1 MSQMSDYL
9 EQKLLEHVFRN
20 ISFVSPSTVYLC
32 LYTTA
37 TDDGNGGTEV
47 SGNGYG
53 RQPITF
59 GAAQSPAGTI
69 QNSALISFPTATP
82 SGWGTVTHFAIHD
95 AAIAGNRL
103 VWGALNAS
111 KIINAGDRIEFAIN
125 DITITFA

>member
-9 EQKLLEHVFRN
+9 EAKLLEHVFKAT
-20 ISFVSPSTVYLC
+20 SYTSPATVYLA
-32 LYTTA
+32 LFTSA
-37 TDDGNGGTEV
+37 TDDASGGTEV

-69 QNSALISFPTATP
+69 QNSGLVAFPSASP
-82 SGWGTVTHFAIHD
+82 SGWGTVTHFAIYD
-95 AAIAGNRL
+95 ASTNGNRL
-103 VWGALNAS
+103 VWGALSAS
-111 KIINAGDRIEFAIN
+111 KTINAGDRIEFAIG